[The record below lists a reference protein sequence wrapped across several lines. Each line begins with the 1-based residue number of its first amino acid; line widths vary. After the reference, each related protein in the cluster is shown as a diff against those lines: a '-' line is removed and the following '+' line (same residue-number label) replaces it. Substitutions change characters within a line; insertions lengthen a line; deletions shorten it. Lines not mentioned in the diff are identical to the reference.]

1 MLSPNDIQ
9 AIANDITEIYSKVE
23 SECIK
28 DIVRHLSSGKGIT
41 QAHVWQMKKLN
52 DVGMLKRELVTHVHR
67 SSNVAIK
74 DVERLIDEALS
85 RSYVTD
91 VSKIKK
97 GLSEYKVGTVAERL
111 AEVKKSD
118 AFQRILKSATAGCKD
133 AMNLTGTRA
142 IQASVKAYTDAV
154 NSAYLEVITGN
165 YTIDDAIKRA
175 VGKIGQSGIK
185 IVDAKDKAT
194 GNELVRLSGTH
205 YTTYKT
211 PNGVRV
217 YPLDSAIRRDITTAI
232 NRSCGQLT
240 LDTCGN
246 MGAELVET
254 SWHIGARPE
263 HEVWQGR
270 IFSLN
275 PKDTRY
281 PYFYDPQD
289 AGGTGYGDMLGLCG
303 INCYHSFNPYFEDAE
318 RATQENKPTAEENA
332 QAYKEQQT
340 QRAYER
346 NLRSLKREQLSYQEA
361 GYKEQAQDAQRRV
374 NDMSARYRQFLKDTG
389 RTRVSMLDT
398 VSGYKRISTN
408 PNAVIPSPTTTPPTN
423 NTKHNPNPAS
433 NPKDILAGVAKGKPM
448 SFDEADHN
456 KANPEWYNGT
466 TGSDINCQTCV
477 VANEMRRRGYDV
489 EAKLFDYRNPSQVD
503 LMRNVRKAW
512 IDPTTGTMPV
522 KLYDIHNTT
531 TKRCMDFVDNIVKE
545 GERYHMRVGWRGR
558 TTGHI
563 VCLDRINGELRM
575 FDPQDGSI
583 TISKQSMLAYFHRYK
598 ISTTTTF
605 FIYRVD
611 NLEINKTVVEAVLKP
626 HNP

>member
-9 AIANDITEIYSKVE
+9 AIANDITDIYSRVE

-52 DVGMLKRELVTHVHR
+52 DVGMLKRELITHVHR

-74 DVERLIDEALS
+74 DVEKLIDEALS
-85 RSYVTD
+85 RSYVAD
-91 VSKIKK
+91 MSKIKK

-111 AEVKKSD
+111 AEVKQSD
-118 AFQRILKSATAGCKD
+118 AFQRILKAATAGCKD

-154 NSAYLEVITGN
+154 NGAYLEVVTGN
-165 YTIDDAIKRA
+165 YTMDEAVKRA

-185 IVDAKDKAT
+185 IVDSKDKAT
-194 GNELVRLSGTH
+194 GNELVKLAGTH

-211 PNGVRV
+211 ASGTRI

-232 NRSCGQLT
+232 NRSCAQLT
-240 LDTCGN
+240 LDSCGD

-254 SWHIGARPE
+254 TWHVGARPE

-281 PYFYDPQD
+281 PYFYASQES
-289 AGGTGYGDMLGLCG
+289 GGTGYGDMLGLCG
-303 INCYHSFNPYFEDAE
+303 INCYHSFNPYFEGSE
-318 RATQENKPTAEENA
+318 RAEQENKPTAEENA
-332 QAYKEQQT
+332 QAYKEQQA

-346 NLRSLKREQLSYQEA
+346 NLRSLKREQMAYQDA
-361 GYKEQAQDAQRRV
+361 GYTDKAQDAQRRV

-389 RTRVSMLDT
+389 RTRISMLDK
-398 VSGYKRISTN
+398 VSGYKRISTK
-408 PNAVIPSPTTTPPTN
+408 PNATVPPSTTTAPTTPT
-423 NTKHNPNPAS
+423 KPKPA
-433 NPKDILAGVAKGKPM
+433 PKPKEMLAGVAKGKPM
-448 SFDEADHN
+448 TFEEADEFR
-456 KANPEWYNGT
+456 ANPEFGNLAK
-466 TGSDINCQTCV
+466 GSDINCQTCV
-477 VANEMRRRGYDV
+477 VANEMRRRGFDV
-489 EAKLFDYRNPSQVD
+489 EAKLFDYKNPSQVD
-503 LMRNVRKAW
+503 LMYNTRKAW
-512 IDPTTGTMPV
+512 IDPTTGTLPK
-522 KLYDIHNTT
+522 KLYDMNNTT
-531 TKRCMDFVDNIVKE
+531 TKRCMDFVDRIVQE

-558 TTGHI
+558 SSGHI

-575 FDPQDGSI
+575 FDPQSGRI
-583 TISKQSMLAYFHRYK
+583 TVSKQNMLTYFKYFK
-598 ISTTTTF
+598 ITTTSTF
-605 FIYRVD
+605 YIYRVD
-611 NLEINKTVVEAVLKP
+611 NLEMNKAVVEAVLKP
-626 HNP
+626 HKP